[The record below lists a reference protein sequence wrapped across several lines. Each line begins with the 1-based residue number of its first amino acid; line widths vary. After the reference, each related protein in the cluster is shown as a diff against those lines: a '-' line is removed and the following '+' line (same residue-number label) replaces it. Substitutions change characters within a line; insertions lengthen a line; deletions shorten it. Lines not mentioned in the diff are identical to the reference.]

1 MKNIGGRLTKSTV
14 LLVLSLGLFWFLG
27 QFPPATL
34 FEPFSTGWTL
44 WASYANDLILPFAL
58 YFFLC
63 LNESWLNTWQR
74 RALFVLTI
82 FMLLE
87 FGQAFYYRV
96 APSIRYTG
104 SFDPLDIVMYT
115 ISVGLAVIVE
125 QQVFAKRFKFWQQ

>member
-1 MKNIGGRLTKSTV
+1 MKNIGPRLTKSTI

-27 QFPPATL
+27 QFPLATL

-63 LNESWLNTWQR
+63 LNENCPKTWER
-74 RALFVLTI
+74 RALFVLAI

-87 FGQAFYYRV
+87 FGQALYYEV
-96 APSIRYTG
+96 APNVRYIG